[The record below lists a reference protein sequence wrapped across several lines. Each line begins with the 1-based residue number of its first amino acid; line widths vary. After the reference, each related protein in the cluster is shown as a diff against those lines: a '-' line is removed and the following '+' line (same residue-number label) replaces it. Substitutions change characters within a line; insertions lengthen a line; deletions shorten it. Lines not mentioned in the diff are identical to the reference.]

1 MPMQDPA
8 HPGPIILHECIEP
21 LGLTIPEAAAS
32 LGVPAS
38 ELSDLV
44 AGRAGLSPEMAIR
57 VGKVFGSSPGSWYR
71 MQAAYDMAQAEKR
84 SGDIPVPSQ
93 LWPSPAQAAQ
103 LASYRLAEPAAQS
116 PIYQYDPD
124 TATVSIP
131 ASEVLHLG
139 RGFLGALRIMQQQ
152 IGAFT
157 EYVPPTAIASSDY
170 SPRIAS
176 VTIRLNRL
184 IQQFSD
190 TTLPTPYAYDNEDV
204 EFNSLITVA
213 DFITMKTGV
222 REIAEVVNQLFDRLE
237 RYQAPSLTTGF
248 SFSDLDDLARAEYI
262 VEAWDEFASTH
273 PDILPFPDLMPKRN
287 NPNDFG
293 ALFQE
298 IEAFLRDNQFLNSW
312 SPWPFDPSTGA
323 DNAPA

>member
-44 AGRAGLSPEMAIR
+44 TGRAGLSPEMAIR

-71 MQAAYDMAQAEKR
+71 MQAAYDIAQAEKR
-84 SGDIPVPSQ
+84 SGDIPVPRQ
-93 LWPSPAQAAQ
+93 LWPSPEQTAR

-116 PIYQYDPD
+116 PVYQYDPD

-131 ASEVLHLG
+131 VSEVIHLG
-139 RGFLGALRIMQQQ
+139 RGFLGALRITLQQ
-152 IGAFT
+152 IGAFS
-157 EYVPPTAIASSDY
+157 EYLLSTAIASSDY
-170 SPRIAS
+170 SPRIAT
-176 VTIRLNRL
+176 VNIRLNRL
-184 IQQFSD
+184 IQQLSD
-190 TTLPTPYAYDNEDV
+190 ATLPALYAHENESDNP
-204 EFNSLITVA
+204 NLPIAVA
-213 DFITMKTGV
+213 DFVEMTACV
-222 REIAEVVNQLFDRLE
+222 RAFADVVNQLFDRLE
-237 RYQAPSLTTGF
+237 RDRAPGLATGF

-273 PDILPFPDLMPKRN
+273 LDILPSADLTPKQN
-287 NPNDFG
+287 NPDDFG

-298 IEAFLRDNQFLNSW
+298 IEAFLRDTPVPQLLV
-312 SPWPFDPSTGA
+312 TLA
-323 DNAPA
+323 V

>member
-1 MPMQDPA
+1 MPLQNPA

-44 AGRAGLSPEMAIR
+44 AGRAGLSLEMAIR

-71 MQAAYDMAQAEKR
+71 MQAAYDIDQAEKR
-84 SGDIPVPSQ
+84 SGDIPVPRQ
-93 LWPSPAQAAQ
+93 LWPSPEQAAR
-103 LASYRLAEPAAQS
+103 LASYRLAEPAALS
-116 PIYQYDPD
+116 PVYQYDPD

-131 ASEVLHLG
+131 VSEVIHLG
-139 RGFLGALRIMQQQ
+139 RGFLGALRIMLQQ

-157 EYVPPTAIASSDY
+157 EYLLPTAVAASDY

-176 VTIRLNRL
+176 VNIRLNRF
-184 IQQFSD
+184 IQQISD
-190 TTLPTPYAYDNEDV
+190 ATLPAPYAHEIESDNP
-204 EFNSLITVA
+204 NLPIAVA
-213 DFITMKTGV
+213 DFVEMKAGV
-222 REIAEVVNQLFDRLE
+222 HEIAAVVNQIFDVLE
-237 RYQAPSLTTGF
+237 RYHAPGLATGF

-273 PDILPFPDLMPKRN
+273 PDILPYADLTPQQN
-287 NPNDFG
+287 NPNDFAG
-293 ALFQE
+293 LFQE
-298 IEAFLRDNQFLNSW
+298 IEAFLQDNPVPQLLV
-312 SPWPFDPSTGA
+312 TLAG
-323 DNAPA
+323 

>member
-21 LGLTIPEAAAS
+21 LGLTIPEAAAY
-32 LGVPAS
+32 LGVLAS
-38 ELSDLV
+38 ELSELV

-71 MQAAYDMAQAEKR
+71 MQAAYDIAQAEKR
-84 SGDIPVPSQ
+84 TGDIPVPRQ
-93 LWPSPAQAAQ
+93 LWPSPEQAAR

-116 PIYQYDPD
+116 PVYQYDPD

-131 ASEVLHLG
+131 VSEVIHLG
-139 RGFLGALRIMQQQ
+139 RGFLGALRIMLQQ

-157 EYVPPTAIASSDY
+157 EYLLSTAIASSDY
-170 SPRIAS
+170 SPRIES
-176 VTIRLNRL
+176 VNIRLNRI
-184 IQQFSD
+184 IQQISDATLSPAFAYENEGDDFS
-190 TTLPTPYAYDNEDV
+190 LEIA
-204 EFNSLITVA
+204 VA
-213 DFITMKTGV
+213 DFVEMAACV
-222 REIAEVVNQLFDRLE
+222 RELAAVVNQIFDVLE
-237 RYQAPSLTTGF
+237 RYHAPGLAPGF

-273 PDILPFPDLMPKRN
+273 PDILPSADQTTKQN
-287 NPNDFG
+287 NPDDFG

-298 IEAFLRDNQFLNSW
+298 IKAFLRDTPVPQLLV
-312 SPWPFDPSTGA
+312 TLA
-323 DNAPA
+323 V

>member
-44 AGRAGLSPEMAIR
+44 TGRAGLSPEMAIR

-71 MQAAYDMAQAEKR
+71 MQAAYDIAQAEKR
-84 SGDIPVPSQ
+84 SGDIPVPRQ
-93 LWPSPAQAAQ
+93 LWPSPEQTAR

-116 PIYQYDPD
+116 PVYQYDPD
-124 TATVSIP
+124 TATISIP
-131 ASEVLHLG
+131 VSEVIHLG
-139 RGFLGALRIMQQQ
+139 RGFLGALRITLQQ

-157 EYVPPTAIASSDY
+157 EYILPTAIASSDY

-176 VTIRLNRL
+176 VNIRLNRL
-184 IQQFSD
+184 IQQLSD
-190 TTLPTPYAYDNEDV
+190 ATLPALYAHENESDNP
-204 EFNSLITVA
+204 NLPIAVA
-213 DFITMKTGV
+213 DFVEMTACV
-222 REIAEVVNQLFDRLE
+222 RAFTEVVNQLFDRLE
-237 RYQAPSLTTGF
+237 RDRAPGLATGF

-273 PDILPFPDLMPKRN
+273 LDILPSADLTPKQN
-287 NPNDFG
+287 NPDDFG

-298 IEAFLRDNQFLNSW
+298 IEAFLRDTPVPQLLV
-312 SPWPFDPSTGA
+312 TLA
-323 DNAPA
+323 V

>member
-32 LGVPAS
+32 LGVPPS
-38 ELSDLV
+38 ELSELV

-71 MQAAYDMAQAEKR
+71 MQAAYDIAQAEKR
-84 SGDIPVPSQ
+84 SGDIPVPRQ
-93 LWPSPAQAAQ
+93 LWPSPEQAAK
-103 LASYRLAEPAAQS
+103 LASYRVAEPAAQS
-116 PIYQYDPD
+116 PVYQYDPD

-131 ASEVLHLG
+131 VSEVIHLG
-139 RGFLGALRIMQQQ
+139 RGFLGALRIMLQQ

-157 EYVPPTAIASSDY
+157 EYLLSTAIASSDY

-176 VTIRLNRL
+176 VNIRLNRL
-184 IQQFSD
+184 IQQISDATLSAPFAYEHEGDDFS
-190 TTLPTPYAYDNEDV
+190 LEIA
-204 EFNSLITVA
+204 VA
-213 DFITMKTGV
+213 DFVEMTACV
-222 REIAEVVNQLFDRLE
+222 REFAEVVNQLFDRLE
-237 RYQAPSLTTGF
+237 RDRAPGLATGF

-273 PDILPFPDLMPKRN
+273 LDILPSADLTPKQN
-287 NPNDFG
+287 NPDDFG
-293 ALFQE
+293 ALFQQ
-298 IEAFLRDNQFLNSW
+298 IEAFLQDTPVPQLLV
-312 SPWPFDPSTGA
+312 TLA
-323 DNAPA
+323 V

>member
-38 ELSDLV
+38 ELSELV

-71 MQAAYDMAQAEKR
+71 MQAAYDIAQAEKR
-84 SGDIPVPSQ
+84 SGDIPVPRQ
-93 LWPSPAQAAQ
+93 LWPSPEQAAR
-103 LASYRLAEPAAQS
+103 LTSYRVAEPAAQS
-116 PIYQYDPD
+116 PVYQYDPD

-131 ASEVLHLG
+131 VSEVIHLG
-139 RGFLGALRIMQQQ
+139 RGFLGALRIMLQQ

-157 EYVPPTAIASSDY
+157 EYLLSTAIASSDY
-170 SPRIAS
+170 SPRIES
-176 VTIRLNRL
+176 VNIRLNRI
-184 IQQFSD
+184 IQQISDATLSPAFAYENEGDDFS
-190 TTLPTPYAYDNEDV
+190 LEIA
-204 EFNSLITVA
+204 VA
-213 DFITMKTGV
+213 DFVEMAACV
-222 REIAEVVNQLFDRLE
+222 RELAAVVNQIFDVLE
-237 RYQAPSLTTGF
+237 RYHAPGLAPGF

-273 PDILPFPDLMPKRN
+273 LDILPSADQTTKQN
-287 NPNDFG
+287 NPDDFG

-298 IEAFLRDNQFLNSW
+298 IKAFLRDTPVPQLLV
-312 SPWPFDPSTGA
+312 TLA
-323 DNAPA
+323 V

>member
-71 MQAAYDMAQAEKR
+71 MQAAYDIAQAEKR
-84 SGDIPVPSQ
+84 SGDIPVPRQ
-93 LWPSPAQAAQ
+93 LWPSPEQAAK
-103 LASYRLAEPAAQS
+103 LASYRVAEPAAQS
-116 PIYQYDPD
+116 PVYQYDPD

-131 ASEVLHLG
+131 VSEVIHLG
-139 RGFLGALRIMQQQ
+139 RGFLGALRIMLQQ

-157 EYVPPTAIASSDY
+157 EYLLPTAIASSDY
-170 SPRIAS
+170 SPRIES
-176 VTIRLNRL
+176 VNIRLNRI
-184 IQQFSD
+184 IQQIFD
-190 TTLPTPYAYDNEDV
+190 ATLSPAFAYENEGDD
-204 EFNSLITVA
+204 FNQEIAVA
-213 DFITMKTGV
+213 DFVEMAACV
-222 REIAEVVNQLFDRLE
+222 RAFAEVVNQLFDRLE
-237 RYQAPSLTTGF
+237 RDHAPSLATGL

-273 PDILPFPDLMPKRN
+273 LDILPSADLTPKQN
-287 NPNDFG
+287 NPDDFG
-293 ALFQE
+293 ALFQQ
-298 IEAFLRDNQFLNSW
+298 IEAFLQDTPVPQLLV
-312 SPWPFDPSTGA
+312 TLA
-323 DNAPA
+323 V

>member
-84 SGDIPVPSQ
+84 TGDIPVPRQ
-93 LWPSPAQAAQ
+93 LWPSPEQAAK
-103 LASYRLAEPAAQS
+103 LASYRVAEPAAQS
-116 PIYQYDPD
+116 PVYQYDPD

-131 ASEVLHLG
+131 ASEFIHLG
-139 RGFLGALRIMQQQ
+139 RGFLGALRIMLQQ
-152 IGAFT
+152 IDAFT
-157 EYVPPTAIASSDY
+157 EYVLPTAIASSDY
-170 SPRIAS
+170 SPRIAT
-176 VTIRLNRL
+176 VKIWLNWL
-184 IQQFSD
+184 IQQLSVATLSAPFAYEHEGDDFS
-190 TTLPTPYAYDNEDV
+190 LEIAA
-204 EFNSLITVA
+204 A
-213 DFITMKTGV
+213 DFVEMTACV
-222 REIAEVVNQLFDRLE
+222 REFAEVVNQLFDRLE
-237 RYQAPSLTTGF
+237 RYHAPGLATGF

-262 VEAWDEFASTH
+262 VDAWDEFASTH
-273 PDILPFPDLMPKRN
+273 LDILPSADLTPKQN
-287 NPNDFG
+287 NPDDFG
-293 ALFQE
+293 ALFQQ
-298 IEAFLRDNQFLNSW
+298 IEAFLQDTPVPQLLV
-312 SPWPFDPSTGA
+312 TLA
-323 DNAPA
+323 V

>member
-184 IQQFSD
+184 IQQLSD

-248 SFSDLDDLARAEYI
+248 SFSDLDDLARAEHI
-262 VEAWDEFASTH
+262 VDAWDEFASTH
-273 PDILPFPDLMPKRN
+273 LDMPPSADLTPKQINPD
-287 NPNDFG
+287 DFG
-293 ALFQE
+293 ALFQQ
-298 IEAFLRDNQFLNSW
+298 IDDFLRDT
-312 SPWPFDPSTGA
+312 P
-323 DNAPA
+323 APELLVTLAG

>member
-38 ELSDLV
+38 ELSELV
-44 AGRAGLSPEMAIR
+44 SGRAGLSPEMAIR

-71 MQAAYDMAQAEKR
+71 MQAAYDIAQAEKR
-84 SGDIPVPSQ
+84 SGDIPVPRQ
-93 LWPSPAQAAQ
+93 LWPSPEQAAR
-103 LASYRLAEPAAQS
+103 LASYRLAEPAALS
-116 PIYQYDPD
+116 PVYQYDPD

-131 ASEVLHLG
+131 VSEVIHLG
-139 RGFLGALRIMQQQ
+139 RGFLGALRIMLQQ

-157 EYVPPTAIASSDY
+157 EYLLPTAVAASDY

-176 VTIRLNRL
+176 VKIWLNRL
-184 IQQFSD
+184 IQRLSD
-190 TTLPTPYAYDNEDV
+190 ATLPAPYAHEIESDNPNV
-204 EFNSLITVA
+204 PIAVA
-213 DFITMKTGV
+213 DFVETKAGV
-222 REIAEVVNQLFDRLE
+222 REISAVVNQIFDVLE
-237 RYQAPSLTTGF
+237 RYPAPGLATGF

-273 PDILPFPDLMPKRN
+273 PDILPSADQTTKQN
-287 NPNDFG
+287 NPDDFG
-293 ALFQE
+293 ALFQQ
-298 IEAFLRDNQFLNSW
+298 IEAFLQDTPVPQLLV
-312 SPWPFDPSTGA
+312 TLA
-323 DNAPA
+323 V